1 MLRAFFILTDPV
13 TASTANRGRPD
24 FMARWRVCWSGI
36 RSFGGYPDGWHLPCC
51 WPITVPLIDYYAATR
66 VQSSLKSRHAKT
78 MQKSTAF
85 TLAIFAAALTGLTA
99 LVNELTKT
107 TIAEQA
113 MKQQKALFD
122 QVIPSDLYDNDLQKS
137 CFVVQAPQLGKGPH
151 RVYIAR
157 KGDNPVGAVMEAT
170 APDGYSGAIQ
180 LTVGSDFSG
189 TVLGTRVAGTS
200 RNARPWR
207 QN

>member
-1 MLRAFFILTDPV
+1 ML
-13 TASTANRGRPD
+13 
-24 FMARWRVCWSGI
+24 
-36 RSFGGYPDGWHLPCC
+36 
-51 WPITVPLIDYYAATR
+51 
-66 VQSSLKSRHAKT
+66 KT
-78 MQKSTAF
+78 MQKHGV

-170 APDGYSGAIQ
+170 APDGLLRCDSAAGGQRFFRHRTGYARDGA
-180 LTVGSDFSG
+180 
-189 TVLGTRVAGTS
+189 S
-200 RNARPWR
+200 RNAGPWR

>member
-1 MLRAFFILTDPV
+1 ML
-13 TASTANRGRPD
+13 
-24 FMARWRVCWSGI
+24 
-36 RSFGGYPDGWHLPCC
+36 
-51 WPITVPLIDYYAATR
+51 
-66 VQSSLKSRHAKT
+66 KT
-78 MQKSTAF
+78 MQKHGV

-157 KGDNPVGAVMEAT
+157 KGDNPVGAAAAARRPRSAGCIINHPAT
-170 APDGYSGAIQ
+170 GIGLSADG
-180 LTVGSDFSG
+180 
-189 TVLGTRVAGTS
+189 RHAGHS
-200 RNARPWR
+200 RHPF
-207 QN
+207 